1 MQRMVES
8 KRVPFSAQQMYDLVA
23 GVEHYGEFLPW
34 CSASTLL
41 SRSETSQTAEITVS
55 KGPLRQSFTTRNT
68 LEPSHRL
75 GIDLVR
81 GPFKTLQGEWRF
93 DPEGDGC
100 KVTLKLEFEFSS
112 RLLGMTAGP
121 IFREVNRAMVEAFVQ
136 RARTLYG

>member
-41 SRSETSQTAEITVS
+41 SRSETSQTAEIT
-55 KGPLRQSFTTRNT
+55 
-68 LEPSHRL
+68 
-75 GIDLVR
+75 
-81 GPFKTLQGEWRF
+81 
-93 DPEGDGC
+93 
-100 KVTLKLEFEFSS
+100 
-112 RLLGMTAGP
+112 GP